1 MHIITAM
8 AIAMDNLAAQAAR
21 AAQAMEAWPAPRRA
35 APVGRSRSRNT
46 VAGHRRA
53 AAKRQRQQRARRLG
67 HY

>member
-1 MHIITAM
+1 MHIITA
-8 AIAMDNLAAQAAR
+8 IAHALGSMGAQAAR
-21 AAQAMEAWPAPRRA
+21 AAQAMEAWPAPRRP